1 MLRSAFSNWNIE
13 KALVVESRHS
23 AVDSRTAGSPAEN
36 VIQVMVAD
44 DSAVVRGLISRM
56 INAESD
62 MTVAA
67 SVGNGQLAVT
77 QLARTEIDVIVLD
90 IEMPVMDG
98 LTALPKLKEIDP
110 NVQVIMASTLTL
122 RNAEISMRALEAG
135 AADYVPKPTSSREIS
150 GGQDFRRDLIEKVR
164 NLARVAKASRSTGA
178 TPRLATA
185 RRAHIMVPRPAPAP
199 VVLRD
204 APIQK
209 PNALVIGSST
219 GGPQAL
225 LNVLKGLGPPP
236 TIPVFV
242 TQHMPAT
249 FTAVL
254 ADHITR
260 SSSLTCAEAQ
270 DGEVVVPG
278 RVYLAPGG
286 FHMLVERKGVQ
297 NILRLDDGAP
307 ENFCRPA
314 VDPMLRSIAKVY
326 GSRVLVVVL
335 TGMGTDGLKG
345 GRIVTAAGGALI
357 AQDESTS
364 VVWGMP
370 GAVATDG
377 LCSAVL
383 PVSHIAPYVKKI
395 IGKVA

>member
-1 MLRSAFSNWNIE
+1 
-13 KALVVESRHS
+13 
-23 AVDSRTAGSPAEN
+23 
-36 VIQVMVAD
+36 MVAD

-56 INAESD
+56 LNAEAD

-135 AADYVPKPTSSREIS
+135 AADYVPKPTSSRELS
-150 GGQDFRRDLIEKVR
+150 GGEDFRRDLIEKVR
-164 NLARVAKASRSTGA
+164 SLARVGRSGRATER
-178 TPRLATA
+178 TPR
-185 RRAHIMVPRPAPAP
+185 RAISHRPMAAPRPAPEAAP
-199 VVLRD
+199 IVLRD
-204 APIQK
+204 TPINR
-209 PNALVIGSST
+209 PDALVIGSST

-236 TIPVFV
+236 RVPVFV

-254 ADHITR
+254 AEHITR
-260 SSSLTCAEAQ
+260 STSLTCAEAI
-270 DGEVVVPG
+270 DGERVVPG

-286 FHMLVERKGVQ
+286 FHMVVERKGVSTVV
-297 NILRLDDGAP
+297 RLDSGP
-307 ENFCRPA
+307 QENFCRPA
-314 VDPMLRSIAKVY
+314 VDPMLRSIARVY
-326 GSRVLVVVL
+326 GGRTLVVIL
-335 TGMGTDGLKG
+335 TGMGADGLKG
-345 GRIVTAAGGALI
+345 GREITAAGGTVI

-370 GAVATDG
+370 GSVASAG

-383 PVSHIAPYVKKI
+383 PVSHIAPYVNKI